1 MASFPDAVRFC
12 PFCGGELGPPFG
24 SDVAQSCTAC
34 GEVPYHSS
42 KPAVGVVLA
51 RASDQRVLF
60 ILRRYRP
67 YRGRWGLP
75 SGFVTYGELP
85 EDAAV
90 REVREETGL
99 QIRIR
104 RLLGMWIERYPR
116 ANGTDRLLSL
126 YYLAEPVG
134 GTEQVSDEASRLAW
148 FHLDKRPSRLAG
160 QHLIAVLDAARGQL
174 CTRSLVMAAT

>member
-1 MASFPDAVRFC
+1 MASFPDAFRFC
-12 PFCGGELGPPFG
+12 PFCGGQLGPPLG
-24 SDVAQSCTAC
+24 TDVAQSCTSC
-34 GEVPYHSS
+34 GDVLYHSS
-42 KPAVGVVLA
+42 KRAVGVVLT

-60 ILRRYRP
+60 MLRRCMP

-75 SGFVTYGELP
+75 GGFVAYGELP

-116 ANGTDRLLSL
+116 PNGADRLLSL
-126 YYLAEPVG
+126 YYLAEPVS

-148 FHLDKRPSRLAG
+148 FNLDKRPSRLAG
-160 QHLIAVLDAARGQL
+160 QHLIAVLDAARGQSS
-174 CTRSLVMAAT
+174 TRSLGTAAT